1 MLCVKLKNMTPQE
14 RLKLYET
21 ALIDWNLIPIMGQ
34 EEREGR
40 YLHHGFCAYFNNV
53 HDVYVYDDDRP
64 LFKIKLPE
72 LFAQA
77 PKKYSMYWFEFEDTK
92 SRITCLENAIKLTK
106 EKYKL

>member
-1 MLCVKLKNMTPQE
+1 MTPQE

-21 ALIDWNLIPIMGQ
+21 ALIDWTARLTMPRY
-34 EEREGR
+34 EKEVK

-64 LFKIKLPE
+64 LLKIKLPE

-77 PKKYSMYWFEFEDTK
+77 PKNYSMYWFDFDDTQ